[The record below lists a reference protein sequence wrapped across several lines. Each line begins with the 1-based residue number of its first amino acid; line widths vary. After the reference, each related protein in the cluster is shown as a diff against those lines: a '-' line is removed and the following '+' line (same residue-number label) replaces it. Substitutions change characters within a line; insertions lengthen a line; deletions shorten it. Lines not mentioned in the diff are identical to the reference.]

1 MRLLVT
7 GGAGFIGSNFV
18 RRILDGSLSGISS
31 LVVLDKLTYSGKAK
45 TLDSMDKRNFE
56 FHKGDI
62 ADPSIV
68 EKITRKIDAVVNF
81 AAESHVD
88 RSIKSA
94 KEFVHTNILGAHNL
108 MEISLK
114 NEVKTFVQISTDE
127 VYGSI
132 QFGSW
137 TEDFPL
143 KPNSPYS
150 ATKASADLLA
160 RSYFQTY
167 GFDIR
172 ITRSS
177 NNYGPFQ
184 FPEKLIPYFITNL
197 LKNKKVPLYG
207 DGKNVRD
214 WLHVDDHCNGIHK
227 VLCKGR
233 PGETYN
239 IGGGEELTNLELTKT
254 ILSKM
259 NKDENQI
266 MYVEDRLGHDARY
279 SLDISKI
286 KDELGYEPKIK
297 FDEGI
302 TKTIDWYLENTEW
315 LDRVTSGAYAD
326 YYQSMYAAR

>member
-184 FPEKLIPYFITNL
+184 FPEKLIPFFITNL

-266 MYVEDRLGHDARY
+266 IYVEDRLGHDARY

-302 TKTIDWYLENTEW
+302 TKTIDWYLENEKWWSELITK
-315 LDRVTSGAYAD
+315 
-326 YYQSMYAAR
+326 